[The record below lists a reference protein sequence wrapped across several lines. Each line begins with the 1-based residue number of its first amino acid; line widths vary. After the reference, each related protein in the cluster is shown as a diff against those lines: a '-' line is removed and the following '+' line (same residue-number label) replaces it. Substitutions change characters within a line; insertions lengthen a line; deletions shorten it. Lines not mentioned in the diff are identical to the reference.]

1 MAIDA
6 QIIQQQQAIYTDNIC
21 NPYMT
26 FNNAITYGFTS
37 GSGNATVTNSD
48 EKTLLGGKAMKIRA
62 LTTSS
67 CDFNAAD
74 SFDFTVKTDGI
85 HNIQFRAFKSDP
97 DAIVNMVVKVFIDG
111 SLSADRTIN
120 VEMDSANGFADD
132 AWNLFYQSF
141 SALAGDE
148 GSVSFSFVSDTADC
162 IVYLDAFKIECNDQ
176 RQTAPSIYTNPLF
189 LINKWSRVYDFD
201 NSQTLF
207 EDTAINFSLFEG
219 TFESN
224 CGSEILVEGVGFK
237 PTRLN
242 SFFTVNCNFLAKVPT
257 GSNLHIDAE
266 LKINGTVYMGDT
278 RFLNKAVDEFQYVNL
293 VFTIPCN
300 QEFLD
305 FDGAVELTA
314 MGNDIV
320 ISRRNLTI
328 SETVNSN

>member
-189 LINKWSRVYDFD
+189 LINKHTRLFNFTDI
-201 NSQTLF
+201 QLLF
-207 EDTAINFSLFEG
+207 EDAEIDFSLFDG
-219 TFESN
+219 TIVSN
-224 CGSEILVEGVGFK
+224 CGSEILVEGAGFK

-242 SFFTVNCNFLAKVPT
+242 SFFTVNCNFLAKVPA
-257 GSNLHIDAE
+257 GADIHIDAHLLINSIIYYGDSKF
-266 LKINGTVYMGDT
+266 LK
-278 RFLNKAVDEFQYVNL
+278 KATDQFQYVNIN
-293 VFTIPCN
+293 FQIPCD
-300 QEFLD
+300 QDFLD
-305 FDGAVELTA
+305 GGGAVYLIA
-314 MGNDIV
+314 RGDDIE
-320 ISRRNLTI
+320 ISRRTLTI